1 MDWIGA
7 SANGYGGSSVK
18 GANVVWVFLFI
29 VFRDDFTDLIFM
41 VMCAKW
47 ALRTFTTTNAAGS
60 LYGVGIIDW
69 SSLDDFVFSFSEI
82 LAMNPT
88 TRQDM
93 DWIWRVV
100 YSIPGGMPVGTFA
113 AGQPDLE
120 LMSKAR

>member
-1 MDWIGA
+1 MDWTGA
-7 SANGYGGSSVK
+7 SANGYGGSFVK
-18 GANVVWVFLFI
+18 GANAAWVLLFI

-41 VMCAKW
+41 VMCVKW
-47 ALRTFTTTNAAGS
+47 VLWTFTTINAAGS

-88 TRQDM
+88 IRQDM

-100 YSIPGGMPVGTFA
+100 YLIPGGMPVGIFA
-113 AGQPDLE
+113 AG
-120 LMSKAR
+120 